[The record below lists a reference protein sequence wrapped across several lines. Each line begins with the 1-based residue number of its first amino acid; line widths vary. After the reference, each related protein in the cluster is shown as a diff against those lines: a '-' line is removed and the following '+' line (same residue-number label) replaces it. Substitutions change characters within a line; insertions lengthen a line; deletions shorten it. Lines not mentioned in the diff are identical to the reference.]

1 MKKLGFEEGR
11 DEKLA
16 ADRRTL
22 SQEVQQLQESLE
34 TLEAR
39 YFVHFPSTL

>member
-11 DEKLA
+11 DEKLLGE
-16 ADRRTL
+16 RRSL
-22 SQEVQQLQESLE
+22 SQDVQKLQDKVE

-39 YFVHFPSTL
+39 

>member
-1 MKKLGFEEGR
+1 MNKLGFEEGR

-16 ADRRTL
+16 TERRTL
-22 SQEVQQLQESLE
+22 SQEVHKLQEQLE

-39 YFVHFPSTL
+39 YI